1 MTDDQ
6 RNAFGFIGKSLL
18 WDQILKAIQESQE
31 TLWMHAI
38 SSQVKGEDRIH
49 TCGQADG
56 VNMALSLL
64 INLRNEARQLN
75 GLTTEEDLA

>member
-1 MTDDQ
+1 MTENQ
-6 RNAFGFIGKSLL
+6 RNLFGFAGKNPL
-18 WDQILKAIQESQE
+18 WDEILNALQQSQE

>member
-1 MTDDQ
+1 MTEKQ
-6 RNAFGFIGKSLL
+6 RNLFGFAGKNAL
-18 WDQILKAIQESQE
+18 WDEIVSVLQQSQE

-64 INLRNEARQLN
+64 INLRNEARVLN
-75 GLTTEEDLA
+75 GLTAEEDLA

>member
-6 RNAFGFIGKSLL
+6 RNAFGFTGKNVL

-38 SSQVKGEDRIH
+38 SGNVKGEDRTH
-49 TCGQADG
+49 ACGQADG
-56 VNMALSLL
+56 ANMIFSML
-64 INLRNEARQLN
+64 ITLRQQARLLN
-75 GLTTEEDLA
+75 GLTSEQDL